1 MLNVVADTNVYISAF
16 NFGGPPLE
24 ILILAIRREI
34 ALFASPSI
42 LKEIEGVLL
51 RRFGWPAEPARE
63 VLGTLRE
70 FTRSVDPK
78 EKIDALKED
87 EPDNRILECA
97 VEAKAHAIITGD
109 KHVQAIGPFRGIAIM
124 SPREFLDAYS
134 AGVFSAL

>member
-1 MLNVVADTNVYISAF
+1 VLNVVADTNVYISAF

-34 ALFASPSI
+34 ALFVSPSI

-51 RRFGWPAEPARE
+51 RRFGWPAEQARE
-63 VLGTLRE
+63 VLGTIRE
-70 FTRSVDPK
+70 FTRSMDPK

-87 EPDNRILECA
+87 ESDNRILECA
-97 VEAKAHAIITGD
+97 VEAKVHVIITGD
-109 KHVQAIGPFRGIAIM
+109 KHVQALGTFRGIAIM

>member
-1 MLNVVADTNVYISAF
+1 MPNVVADTNVYISAF

-24 ILILAIRREI
+24 ILIFAIRREI
-34 ALFASPSI
+34 ALFVSPSI

-51 RRFGWPAEPARE
+51 RRFGWPGEQARE
-63 VLGTLRE
+63 VLRTIRE

-87 EPDNRILECA
+87 ESDNRILECA
-97 VEAKAHAIITGD
+97 VEAKAHVIITGD
-109 KHVQAIGPFRGIAIM
+109 KHVQAIGAFRGIAIM
-124 SPREFLDAYS
+124 SPRQFLDAYS